1 MSHWVTDTHGLLWH
15 LYNVNKL
22 SAQVKEIF
30 IRADNGEYQIV
41 VPAIVLVETV
51 YLAERGRI
59 TADAVDNVLQLLQAG
74 ADNYVVAAL
83 DAGVA
88 HALRKVDPS
97 IVPDMPDRVI
107 AATAL
112 HWNLPLL
119 TRDAKIQKLSN
130 VQTVW

>member
-1 MSHWVTDTHGLLWH
+1 MSRWITDTHGLLWH
-15 LYNVNKL
+15 LYNANKL
-22 SAQVKEIF
+22 SVQVKEIF
-30 IRADNGEYQIV
+30 TGADAGEHQIV

-59 TADAVDNVLQLLQAG
+59 TADAVDNVL
-74 ADNYVVAAL
+74 
-83 DAGVA
+83 
-88 HALRKVDPS
+88 
-97 IVPDMPDRVI
+97 
-107 AATAL
+107 